1 VVLVKKVGFGTI
13 RGWAAS
19 DWWLPRAS
27 RISRAKPTK
36 NKGRITGCSGTARA
50 GSGLWRPVAAGAS
63 GAGLSVKL
71 PNRIFAVFMPESAPL
86 LLRAARGEQVER
98 PPVWMMRQAG
108 RYMKVYR
115 DLRDRHPGFRE
126 RSENPDLSYEIS
138 MQPFHAFEPDGV
150 ILFSDILTPLPGMGI
165 DFDIIES
172 KGPIIEPAIRTQAQV
187 NALRPLDPAE
197 ALPFVGEV
205 LGRLRSSVGNQ
216 AAVLGFVGAPWTLAA
231 YAVEGKSSK
240 TYAVIKAM
248 AFREPA
254 LLHQL
259 LGHLADSIATYVR
272 YQIDSGAQVVQLF
285 DSWAGQLSPIDY
297 DVFAAPYQKR
307 VIDQVKATHP
317 DTPLILYISGSAGVL
332 ERMARTGVDI
342 ISLDWT
348 VDMADGLARLPAH
361 LGVQG
366 NVDPGLLF
374 GTPEGIRERIFDTVL
389 KASGRRHI
397 LNLGH
402 GILPGTPEDNARVFF
417 ETGKAV
423 RELMGAAV

>member
-1 VVLVKKVGFGTI
+1 M
-13 RGWAAS
+13 
-19 DWWLPRAS
+19 
-27 RISRAKPTK
+27 
-36 NKGRITGCSGTARA
+36 SGT
-50 GSGLWRPVAAGAS
+50 
-63 GAGLSVKL
+63 
-71 PNRIFAVFMPESAPL
+71 APL

-138 MQPFHAFEPDGV
+138 MQPFHAFKPDGV

-172 KGPIIEPAIRTQAQV
+172 RGPIIEPAIRSQAQV
-187 NALRPLDPAE
+187 DALRPLDPAE

-205 LGRLRSSVGNQ
+205 LGRLRRDVGNE
-216 AAVLGFVGAPWTLAA
+216 ATVLGFVGAPWTLAA

-240 TYAVIKAM
+240 NYAVIKAM
-248 AFREPA
+248 AFQEPA
-254 LLHQL
+254 LLHKL
-259 LGHLADSIATYVR
+259 LAHLADSIATYVR
-272 YQIDSGAQVVQLF
+272 YQIDSGAQVVQMF
-285 DSWAGQLSPIDY
+285 DSWAGQLSPADY
-297 DVFAAPYQKR
+297 DTFAAPFHKR
-307 VIDQVKATHP
+307 VIDLVKATHP
-317 DTPLILYISGSAGVL
+317 ETPLFLYISGSAGVL
-332 ERMARTGVDI
+332 ERMGRTGVDI

-348 VDMADGLARLPAH
+348 VDMAEGLARLPEH
-361 LGVQG
+361 IGVQG

-374 GTPEGIRERIFDTVL
+374 GTPEAIRARIIDCVR
-389 KASGRRHI
+389 KAKGRKHI

-402 GILPGTPEDNARVFF
+402 GILPGTPEENARVFF

-423 RELMGAAV
+423 NELIGAGI

>member
-1 VVLVKKVGFGTI
+1 M
-13 RGWAAS
+13 AS
-19 DWWLPRAS
+19 TD
-27 RISRAKPTK
+27 
-36 NKGRITGCSGTARA
+36 
-50 GSGLWRPVAAGAS
+50 
-63 GAGLSVKL
+63 
-71 PNRIFAVFMPESAPL
+71 PL

-98 PPVWMMRQAG
+98 TPVWMMRQAG

-138 MQPFHAFEPDGV
+138 MQPFRAFQPDGV
-150 ILFSDILTPLPGMGI
+150 ILFSDILTPLPGIGI

-172 KGPIIEPAIRTQAQV
+172 KGPIIEPPIRSLAQV
-187 NALRPLDPAE
+187 EALRPLDPAE

-205 LGRLRSSVGNQ
+205 LGRLRQSVGNE

-231 YAVEGKSSK
+231 YAVEGRSSK
-240 TYAVIKAM
+240 NYAVIKAM
-248 AFREPA
+248 AFREPE
-254 LLHQL
+254 LLHRL
-259 LGHLADSIATYVR
+259 LGHLADAIATYVR

-332 ERMARTGVDI
+332 ERMGRTGIDI

-348 VDMADGLARLPAH
+348 VDMAEGIARLPQH

-374 GTPEGIRERIFDTVL
+374 GTPEAIRERILDTVL
-389 KASGRRHI
+389 KARGRRHI

-402 GILPGTPEDNARVFF
+402 GILPGTPEENARVFF

-423 RELMGAAV
+423 NELLGAAV